1 MVLHDLTKVPES
13 ERNLSWE
20 NSFFQALSQE
30 NISLVNPDPQYGP
43 DGWPYLFAKTESTAG
58 EPAQKILRW
67 LSERGL
73 GLVLNP
79 EKSLPDF
86 VFSYGMI
93 WYFRETGYFYLPKNN
108 KPSQESVD
116 FANKEIKLSGQPSK
130 TFLPTYVR
138 SILKEFFQQQGV
150 LAPKILMVSFDGT
163 NFDLAFSL
171 GSLGN
176 PPASEHQGICETIAW
191 FLPTHYSIM
200 LTNEEGLPPFEL
212 L

>member
-1 MVLHDLTKVPES
+1 MGLNELTNIPES
-13 ERNLSWE
+13 ERNSSWE
-20 NSFFQALSQE
+20 NSLFQALSEE
-30 NISLVNPDPQYGP
+30 NLSLVNPDPQYGP
-43 DGWPYLFAKTESTAG
+43 DGWPYIFAKTESDSG

-79 EKSLPDF
+79 EKPLPDF

-93 WYFRETGYFYLPKNN
+93 WHFRETGYFYLPKANS
-108 KPSQESVD
+108 PSQEAINFS
-116 FANKEIKLSGQPSK
+116 NKDIKISGQPSVG
-130 TFLPTYVR
+130 FLPIYVR
-138 SILKEFFQQQGV
+138 KILKEFFQQQSV
-150 LAPKILMVSFDGT
+150 LAPKILMVSLDGV

-171 GSLGN
+171 ASLGN
-176 PPASEHQGICETIAW
+176 PPESEHETVCETIAW
-191 FLPTHYSIM
+191 FLPTHYSIL